1 IPTENQ
7 VHLTLPIYREK
18 KGAVFFHQVDTTCAL
33 SQLFTPAGEVEP
45 MPWRTLEVEVTP
57 EWIKVFWEGEQI
69 TTTWGGKRADG
80 CDPKKP
86 LQWACTFMD
95 TTNVLRKAGA
105 PEPAVADAE
114 LALGDGLGLY
124 IEQGV
129 AAFRSVVIEPLS
141 SQ

>member
-1 IPTENQ
+1 
-7 VHLTLPIYREK
+7 L
-18 KGAVFFHQVDTTCAL
+18 DTTCAL
-33 SQLFTPAGEVEP
+33 SRLFTPAGKVESV
-45 MPWRTLEVEVTP
+45 PWRLLEVEVTP

-69 TTTWGGKRADG
+69 TTTWGGKPADG

-86 LQWACTFMD
+86 LQWACTFMGN
-95 TTNVLRKAGA
+95 TLVHRKEGA
-105 PEPAVADAE
+105 HEPVVADAE

-124 IEQGV
+124 VEQGV